1 MYRYKSIK
9 TLISE
14 RVGIEEYPKIINDRY
29 MVGNLEIDTQHIEM
43 KIDLISDEE
52 IAIVEATINNRS
64 MTRLGWK
71 TPHDVMIEECS

>member
-14 RVGIEEYPKIINDRY
+14 RVGIEEHPKIINDRY
-29 MVGNLEIDTQHIEM
+29 MVGNHEIDTQHIEM

-52 IAIVEATINNRS
+52 IAIVQNKINDRS
-64 MTRLGWK
+64 MKRL
-71 TPHDVMIEECS
+71 

>member
-29 MVGNLEIDTQHIEM
+29 MVGNLEIDTQH
-43 KIDLISDEE
+43 EE
-52 IAIVEATINNRS
+52 
-64 MTRLGWK
+64 
-71 TPHDVMIEECS
+71 VMLACCRHKN